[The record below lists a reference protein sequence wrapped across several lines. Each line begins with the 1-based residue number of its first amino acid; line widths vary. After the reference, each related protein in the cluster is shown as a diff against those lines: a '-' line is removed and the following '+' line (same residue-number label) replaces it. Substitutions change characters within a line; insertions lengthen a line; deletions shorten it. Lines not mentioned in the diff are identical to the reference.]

1 MMTPIHID
9 FAPSSWQRTV
19 HRSAALAW
27 IAAAIG
33 LTALVS
39 ASLTWRDIEQR
50 DIALAAEIGALQALM
65 SERAA
70 ASVARTATALTT
82 AQLENLRSA
91 GSSAVADLN
100 RPWAQMF
107 DAMEQAGARP
117 VSLLEL
123 EPDPKTQRIKGVAE
137 ARNSGAMV
145 DYIARLRQLFGAARL
160 TRHEI
165 NAADPA
171 QPIRFE
177 FEVTWQV
184 QR

>member
-1 MMTPIHID
+1 MAPIQID
-9 FAPSSWQRTV
+9 FAPSSWQRSA

-33 LTALVS
+33 LVALVS
-39 ASLTWRDIEQR
+39 AGLTWRDLEQR
-50 DIALAAEIGALQALM
+50 DTALAAEIGALQALKG
-65 SERAA
+65 ERAA
-70 ASVARTATALTT
+70 AAVARSASTATT
-82 AQLENLRSA
+82 AQLETMRSA
-91 GSSAVADLN
+91 GNSVVAVLN
-100 RPWAQMF
+100 RPWAQML
-107 DAMEQAGARP
+107 DTLEQAGARP

-123 EPDPKTQRIKGVAE
+123 EPDAKSQRIKGVAE

-160 TRHEI
+160 TRHET

-184 QR
+184 QP